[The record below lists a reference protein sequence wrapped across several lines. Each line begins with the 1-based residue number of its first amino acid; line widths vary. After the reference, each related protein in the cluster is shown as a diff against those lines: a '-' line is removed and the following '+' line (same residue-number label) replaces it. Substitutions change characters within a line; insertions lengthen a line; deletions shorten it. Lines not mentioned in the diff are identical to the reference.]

1 MIPKQHTQHSWKD
14 YPPDGPTSKEQ
25 CRIWMNYL
33 NHWKTPSVINPSFV
47 YINRTICWSELWVK
61 YSKIAGL
68 STSLMWHRGLTL
80 VQSCRMW
87 CALCTLPHSHKSEP
101 HRPINFMLAANLPT
115 PVPRRLGLT
124 QAFLGRSQSG
134 GCGPNVGM
142 KDWRAGGIGVVGSPL
157 IDNNSTKERRGFLE
171 WRRLGKDFKEINW
184 CPLSEDER

>member
-1 MIPKQHTQHSWKD
+1 MDPLPKNSAGYEWI
-14 YPPDGPTSKEQ
+14 
-25 CRIWMNYL
+25 IW
-33 NHWKTPSVINPSFV
+33 
-47 YINRTICWSELWVK
+47 TIGKRHQWSILLSYTLTGLYVGQNFDWVRH
-61 YSKIAGL
+61 SKIAGL

-87 CALCTLPHSHKSEP
+87 CAVCTLPHSYKSEP

-115 PVPRRLGLT
+115 PVLRRLGLT